1 MYEEGLGV
9 PENDAKAVF
18 WFRMAAKQGHIMSQ
32 NTLGFMYSNG
42 EGVPQDLVQAYAWWS
57 VAATQGDEYAKE
69 HKGIMEKVMTR
80 ERIAEAQKLS
90 SEYWEKY
97 VVPFQ

>member
-32 NTLGFMYSNG
+32 STLGFMYVNG
-42 EGVPQDLVQAYAWWS
+42 EGVLEDYVQAYAWWS
-57 VAATQGDEYAKE
+57 NAAT
-69 HKGIMEKVMTR
+69 
-80 ERIAEAQKLS
+80 
-90 SEYWEKY
+90 
-97 VVPFQ
+97 

>member
-1 MYEEGLGV
+1 
-9 PENDAKAVF
+9 
-18 WFRMAAKQGHIMSQ
+18 
-32 NTLGFMYSNG
+32 MYSNG

-80 ERIAEAQKLS
+80 ERIAEA
-90 SEYWEKY
+90 
-97 VVPFQ
+97 